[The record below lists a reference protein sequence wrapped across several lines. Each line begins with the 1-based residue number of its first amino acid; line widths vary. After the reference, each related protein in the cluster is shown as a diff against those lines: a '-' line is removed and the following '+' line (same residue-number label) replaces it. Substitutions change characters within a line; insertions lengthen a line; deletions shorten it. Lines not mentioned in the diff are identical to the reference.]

1 MEGVMKM
8 IILYHKIMV
17 YSPRVVKSYVF
28 ENDTSTLKQI
38 KITKNIQEKPKK
50 KTWVCSLSLS
60 YTNLFP
66 LKKWSDFR

>member
-1 MEGVMKM
+1 MKGVM

-17 YSPRVVKSYVF
+17 YSPRVVESYVF

-50 KTWVCSLSLS
+50 ENLSLQS
-60 YTNLFP
+60 QFELHEP
-66 LKKWSDFR
+66 LPSQEMK